1 MSHSSVVT
9 NVPALP
15 DADSADRRSDHRYPI
30 ALQLQYKLI
39 GKGQIQRL
47 GFGRTVNI
55 SSHGVLFE
63 LDDVVPASGQMELAL
78 HWPFMLQ
85 GSCGLKLVMRGNI
98 LRTDEKTIALKTE
111 FHEFRTARR
120 SFCERSAAMH

>member
-1 MSHSSVVT
+1 MSHTSVVT
-9 NVPALP
+9 NVPDLP
-15 DADSADRRSDHRYPI
+15 DADSAERRSDQRYPI

-39 GKGQIQRL
+39 GKSQIQRL

-63 LDDVVPASGQMELAL
+63 LDDVAPASGQMELAL
-78 HWPFMLQ
+78 NWPFMLED
-85 GSCGLKLVMRGNI
+85 SCGLKLVIRGNI
-98 LRTDEKTIALKTE
+98 LRTEEKIIALKAE

-120 SFCERSAAMH
+120 SFCERPAAMH